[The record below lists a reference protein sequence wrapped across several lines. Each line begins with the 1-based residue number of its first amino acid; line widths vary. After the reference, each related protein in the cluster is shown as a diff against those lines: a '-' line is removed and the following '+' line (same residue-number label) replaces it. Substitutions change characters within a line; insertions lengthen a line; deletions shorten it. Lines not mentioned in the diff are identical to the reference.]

1 MTKNLCNNVFKL
13 NKAKVKKIHMFTGLV
28 LGLSTFTGSLTAYA
42 ESFYTIKVVID
53 DGKEYELKTP
63 KKTVS
68 KFLKYEDIDLSPE
81 DKINVNPDEVIDE
94 DMSIKINR
102 AYTLKLTVD
111 GKLNVYKARDMKVS
125 DLLKRENINIYE
137 KDIVSVPVD
146 TLIDKDMD
154 IEVNRAEKVKFVV
167 DNKEE
172 IPFIVNNARVGV
184 AVNEFMEETGKQV
197 YLEEG
202 QSSAADVKDDMII
215 KVASLKEEIKVT
227 KQEIP
232 FETKTIENSNLLE
245 GTTNVKT
252 KGENGIKEIKT
263 KEIYKK
269 DELQSQEIIEEKV
282 TKQPITEIIEKGTKK
297 KLNTIKTEK
306 GTFVVNNKINMKST
320 AYTAGMESTGKKP
333 GDEGYGLTAS
343 GMKAKKGIV
352 AVDTSIIPFGTEL
365 YIEGYGYAIAG
376 DTGSAIKG
384 NKIDVF
390 LDDYEDAKKYGVRN
404 VNVYVLG
411 DKVA

>member
-1 MTKNLCNNVFKL
+1 MKNLCNNIFKL
-13 NKAKVKKIHMFTGLV
+13 NKSKVKNIHMFTGLV
-28 LGLSTFTGSLTAYA
+28 LGLSTFTGSFTAYA
-42 ESFYTIKVVID
+42 ESFYTIKLSIN

-68 KFLKYEDIDLSPE
+68 KFLKYEDIDFSPE
-81 DKINVNPDEVIDE
+81 DKINVDPNKVINE

-102 AYTLKLTVD
+102 AYTIKVNTD
-111 GKLNVYKARDMKVS
+111 GKLNVYKARDMKVL
-125 DLLKRENINIYE
+125 DLLKRENIDIYE
-137 KDIVSVPVD
+137 KDIVSVPTD

-154 IEVNRAEKVKFVV
+154 IEVNRAEKVKFIV

-172 IPFIVNNARVGV
+172 IPFIVNNATIRV
-184 AVNEFMEETGKQV
+184 AVNEFMEKTGKQV

-202 QSSAADVKDDMII
+202 QSSASNVKDGMVI
-215 KVASLKEEIKVT
+215 KVASLREEIKVT
-227 KQEIP
+227 KEEIP
-232 FETKTIENSNLLE
+232 FETRTVENSNLLE
-245 GTTNVKT
+245 GTTNVKA
-252 KGENGIKEIKT
+252 KGENGIREIKT

-269 DELQSQEIIEEKV
+269 DELQSKEVVEEKV
-282 TKQPITEIIEKGTKK
+282 IKEPVTEIIEKGTKK

-306 GTFVVNNKINMKST
+306 GTFVVNSKINMKST
-320 AYTAGMESTGKKP
+320 AYTAGIESTGKNP

-343 GMKAKKGIV
+343 GMKAKKGVV
-352 AVDTSIIPFGTEL
+352 AVDTSVIPFGTEL

-404 VNVYVLG
+404 VNVYILG

>member
-102 AYTLKLTVD
+102 AYTIKLTVD

-202 QSSAADVKDDMII
+202 QSSAADVKDGMII
-215 KVASLKEEIKVT
+215 KLASLKEEIKVT

-232 FETKTIENSNLLE
+232 FETKTVENSNLLE

>member
-202 QSSAADVKDDMII
+202 QSSAADVKDGMII
-215 KVASLKEEIKVT
+215 KLASLKEEIKVT

-232 FETKTIENSNLLE
+232 FETKTVENSNLLE

>member
-102 AYTLKLTVD
+102 AYTIKLTVD

>member
-102 AYTLKLTVD
+102 AYTIKLTVD

-154 IEVNRAEKVKFVV
+154 IEVNRTEKVKFVV

>member
-81 DKINVNPDEVIDE
+81 DKINVNLDEVIDE

-102 AYTLKLTVD
+102 AYTIKLTVD

>member
-102 AYTLKLTVD
+102 AYTIKLTVD
-111 GKLNVYKARDMKVS
+111 GKLNVYKARDIKVS
-125 DLLKRENINIYE
+125 DLLKRENINVYE

-202 QSSAADVKDDMII
+202 QSSAADVKDGMII

-232 FETKTIENSNLLE
+232 FETKTVENSNLLE

-297 KLNTIKTEK
+297 KFNTIKTEK